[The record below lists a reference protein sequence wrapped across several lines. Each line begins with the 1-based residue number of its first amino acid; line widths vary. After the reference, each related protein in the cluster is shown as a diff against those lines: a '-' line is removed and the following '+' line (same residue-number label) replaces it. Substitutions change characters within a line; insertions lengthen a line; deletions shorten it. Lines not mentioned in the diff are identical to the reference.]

1 MIALVLLA
9 LVAAFAIFML
19 QRGAEPRGTWVR
31 PAHETVRRAGPLAWW
46 WYDETW
52 SPHGPYYTERAAR
65 ADLMA
70 YARYLDG
77 NST

>member
-9 LVAAFAIFML
+9 LVCALAIFML
-19 QRGAEPRGTWVR
+19 QRGVEPRGTWVR
-31 PAHETVRRAGPLAWW
+31 PAHETVRRVGPLAWW
-46 WYDETW
+46 
-52 SPHGPYYTERAAR
+52 PYYTERAAR